1 MAKALYNN
9 SPAWSDDERKV
20 LAEMFYAGYPDEEIA
35 HKLHRSAFAVGRQ
48 RAKLGLPKWKQ
59 PQPAEKFE
67 IHDAMAEYYPQWYK
81 DKLQK
86 EWREKQTFTR

>member
-20 LAEMFYAGYPDEEIA
+20 LVEMFYAGYPDEEIA
-35 HKLHRSAFAVGRQ
+35 EKLHRSAFAVGRQ

-86 EWREKQTFTR
+86 EWREKQTSMR